1 MEEWQKQ
8 GFASEEAMQEWWR
21 QDHREQ
27 EMEQT
32 RLMVGDGKYY
42 LAECNKA
49 KKDLREVQRILEEV
63 SYALECE
70 DVRYAFMRSDYLV
83 DCALYARE
91 SLKRAKLL
99 EDEIEEEAKDQ
110 LEGVAQ

>member
-1 MEEWQKQ
+1 
-8 GFASEEAMQEWWR
+8 
-21 QDHREQ
+21 
-27 EMEQT
+27 
-32 RLMVGDGKYY
+32 MVGDGKYY